1 MKNSFVNII
10 YMYMYNLCMYYQNV
24 LSWIEDIMFIA
35 NLYVSAQEHM
45 QAIDVLN
52 EAFKSALDLEFY
64 LE

>member
-1 MKNSFVNII
+1 MKNSVFNMMYDLYR
-10 YMYMYNLCMYYQNV
+10 YMDYQN
-24 LSWIEDIMFIA
+24 LEFEDICTVCF
-35 NLYVSAQEHM
+35 SAQEHM

>member
-1 MKNSFVNII
+1 
-10 YMYMYNLCMYYQNV
+10 
-24 LSWIEDIMFIA
+24 MFIA